1 MQCKLSGTFPNPHQ
15 AQTRA
20 AFRAWSKKGKHVVSG
35 SRKTRLNRCTL
46 VTMSRHAH
54 VKRWEV
60 RRVRRRRCR
69 ARLRGQSMLH
79 GGRLPPQAGGPPYVF
94 SGPASLLFDPLRHLS
109 YPAAISCIVCR
120 ASASLIV
127 SAWARISWAPYSPAA
142 DEQYKLSVW
151 RNLAISAFGRCH

>member
-1 MQCKLSGTFPNPHQ
+1 
-15 AQTRA
+15 
-20 AFRAWSKKGKHVVSG
+20 
-35 SRKTRLNRCTL
+35 
-46 VTMSRHAH
+46 MSRHAH

-79 GGRLPPQAGGPPYVF
+79 GRAPAPPSRWPALRLLC
-94 SGPASLLFDPLRHLS
+94 PASLLFDPLRQPLVSRCDFLHRLPSLRVAHRLS
-109 YPAAISCIVCR
+109 
-120 ASASLIV
+120 LGKDFLG
-127 SAWARISWAPYSPAA
+127 PYSPAA